1 MHLAGFIVAL
11 SALVVADAAEKG
23 EGDERGL
30 RRRALQ
36 GFSMS
41 MSAPLFSV
49 EGIEV
54 PAFVLGKE
62 EDITVSTLAI
72 GSTVSKGAEE
82 KPEEDI
88 GAAAE
93 KSKEVKAEKTEKA
106 PKAEKVKGSKGR
118 KLASDKVAR
127 QGAVQQADI
136 PMAMSA
142 PQLLFEGTEV
152 PIFALGDE
160 KDIPLVAPEE
170 NSDKGSKGRKLA
182 RDNSGSRRELQGF
195 SMSMSAPLFSVEG
208 VEVPTF
214 ALGKEEDITV
224 STFAI
229 GSTVSKGAEEKPEE
243 DIGAAAETSKVVK
256 AEKKEKAPKAEK
268 NKGSK
273 GRKLASDKVER
284 QGAVQQADIP
294 MAMSAPMSM
303 STESI
308 EVPTFEVPTFGIAEN
323 DKALNDMG
331 SKGRKLARD
340 FQHR

>member
-11 SALVVADAAEKG
+11 SALVAADAAEKG
-23 EGDERGL
+23 EGDERGR

-93 KSKEVKAEKTEKA
+93 KSKEVKAEKT
-106 PKAEKVKGSKGR
+106 
-118 KLASDKVAR
+118 
-127 QGAVQQADI
+127 
-136 PMAMSA
+136 
-142 PQLLFEGTEV
+142 
-152 PIFALGDE
+152 
-160 KDIPLVAPEE
+160 
-170 NSDKGSKGRKLA
+170 
-182 RDNSGSRRELQGF
+182 
-195 SMSMSAPLFSVEG
+195 
-208 VEVPTF
+208 
-214 ALGKEEDITV
+214 
-224 STFAI
+224 
-229 GSTVSKGAEEKPEE
+229 
-243 DIGAAAETSKVVK
+243 
-256 AEKKEKAPKAEK
+256 EKAPKAEK